1 MKTVRFGTL
10 ISASL
15 LVLASFSSGTA
26 NAQWRDDRRYDD
38 RTMRE
43 KIEDKI
49 AREREAREARERREN
64 RDRRYDRRYD
74 RRDDRRDDRYERRDD
89 RWEERYGHR
98 DCCDHNDRFDPKHRG
113 RKLGHW
119 KKGRG

>member
-15 LVLASFSSGTA
+15 LVLASFSSTSA
-26 NAQWRDDRRYDD
+26 SAQWRDDRRYDE

-49 AREREAREARERREN
+49 ARERAAREARERREN
-64 RDRRYDRRYD
+64 RNERYE
-74 RRDDRRDDRYERRDD
+74 RRDDRRDRRDDRWERRDD

-98 DCCDHNDRFDPKHRG
+98 DCCDHNDRNHPKNRG

-119 KKGRG
+119 KKGRGC